1 MDAIAQVITKT
12 AHDWGATGNAQT
24 VTGAIDLL
32 IDALDG
38 EDSETKQ
45 TVAGAFEQ
53 LANHIKPLSIPAYV
67 VAFDANGGSGTAATV
82 ACAKWST
89 CELDDGEG
97 LTNEGYTFEGWADSA
112 SATAADY
119 DGGATYSA
127 TEDVTL
133 YAVWAAVPADD
144 DNNGDDTGVL

>member
-1 MDAIAQVITKT
+1 MDAIAQVITNI
-12 AHDWGATGNAQT
+12 AHDWGATENPQT

-32 IDALDG
+32 IDTLDG
-38 EDSETKQ
+38 TDNTTSQ

-53 LANHIKPLSIPAYV
+53 LANHIKPLDIPAYV
-67 VAFDANGGSGTAATV
+67 IAFNANGGSGTAATV

-112 SATAADY
+112 SATEPDY

-144 DNNGDDTGVL
+144 DSGTGVL